1 MTGSESVTGLHG
13 PWTYQD
19 GHVSLP
25 DADMRR
31 MFELL
36 WERDETIRKKDAVIR
51 RLQTEVQKGKQ

>member
-1 MTGSESVTGLHG
+1 
-13 PWTYQD
+13 
-19 GHVSLP
+19 
-25 DADMRR
+25 MRR